1 MRKQNVLSYFLNTL
15 TLAFALYTSPCL
27 AGEDST
33 ALEENA
39 YMRQKLIDQ
48 VSEEYLGV
56 EWIPNGFSIAIGKA
70 QRICYFRDSIPLHC
84 AGISSGKKGY
94 KSITG
99 NFQIQSK
106 ERMHYSSKYPDA
118 TGMPAKMP
126 WSMHFYGNYFI
137 HEGRLP
143 GYPASHGCIR
153 VAKGDAKKFFD
164 LARVGD
170 PVVVTN

>member
-1 MRKQNVLSYFLNTL
+1 MRTQNVLSHFLPL
-15 TLAFALYTSPCL
+15 FTLAFALCTSPCT

-33 ALEENA
+33 ALEESA
-39 YMRQKLIDQ
+39 SMRQGVIDPPPK
-48 VSEEYLGV
+48 EYLGV

-70 QRICYFRDSIPLHC
+70 QRICYFKESIPLHC
-84 AGISSGKKGY
+84 AGISSGKTGY

-99 NFQIQSK
+99 NFQVQSK

-164 LARVGD
+164 LGRVGD
-170 PVVVTN
+170 PVVVTY